1 MARKFFKKFGFLIL
15 AVIIAVLGYIYVCA
29 VGNEYAFVFGEYNT
43 SSGVTDVRIDDDST
57 GKAEITGWDVT
68 DKGLTVHLKSI
79 AKGRVYLSVVCDD
92 HPGISICYVHNNGV
106 ITKDTFFGDCTGC
119 SAVIACVVA
128 YLVLMLVYLAVKYIR
143 LEKRSFYSYDNVLYL
158 GLIIYA
164 FFFIFAVC
172 KGLYYKNG
180 IYGAFRQALT
190 SAKDFVLF
198 TFPLV
203 IVTTV
208 CVTVSN
214 IKLIRKEG
222 RTWKNM
228 LGMILGLTL
237 GIGAVLPLIIGNLM
251 QNSTLIDV
259 HHERGIGYFFE
270 LFLESLIYS
279 FVAYLE
285 CILLGTIIT
294 GIKTAKHIPKFNKD
308 FIIINGCQ
316 IRKDGTLTPLLRSRV
331 DRAIEFAKMQN
342 DRAGRPIVFVP
353 SGGKGNDEVISEA
366 EAMKRYLLEQ
376 GIDEKN
382 ILAEDK
388 STTTEENFKYSYD
401 LIRKYHGSDFFNTV
415 FCTTNY
421 HVFRSGMLANE
432 LGIRTEGI
440 GSKTKRY
447 YWVNAFVRE
456 YVATI
461 VKEKR
466 THIVVAVTLFLI
478 NLIGAALMYISEA
491 VLF

>member
-1 MARKFFKKFGFLIL
+1 MARKIFKKFGFLIL

-164 FFFIFAVC
+164 FFFIYAVC

-180 IYGAFRQALT
+180 IYCAFRQALT

-237 GIGAVLPLIIGNLM
+237 GIGAVLPIIIGDIM
-251 QNSTLIDV
+251 QNSTIIDV
-259 HHERGIGYFFE
+259 HYERGIGYFFA

-294 GIKTAKHIPKFNKD
+294 GIKTARHIPKFNKD
-308 FIIINGCQ
+308 FIIINGCR
-316 IRKDGTLTPLLRSRV
+316 IRKDGTLTPLLKSRV
-331 DRAIEFAKMQN
+331 DRAIEFAKMQM

-353 SGGKGNDEVISEA
+353 SGGKGADEIFSEA
-366 EAMKRYLLEQ
+366 ECMKRYLMKNGVPEEQ
-376 GIDEKN
+376 
-382 ILAEDK
+382 ILPEDRSVNTMQNMAFSK
-388 STTTEENFKYSYD
+388 KVIEA
-401 LIRKYHGSDFFNTV
+401 HAGSLDDVNLA

-421 HVFRSGMLANE
+421 HVFRGYILARKN
-432 LGIRTEGI
+432 GFYAEGI
-440 GSKTKRY
+440 SAKTKHY
-447 YWVNAFVRE
+447 FYPNAFLRE
-456 YVATI
+456 FVGLVFDRKKQHPI
-461 VKEKR
+461 
-466 THIVVAVTLFLI
+466 FLML
-478 NLIGAALMYISEA
+478 LILGFAALRL
-491 VLF
+491 VLFYTFMHG